1 MRRRRTYRR
10 PRPRRR
16 KTGYLLLIGALVM
29 VVLIVYGR
37 HRRPGAHSQRKT
49 PSAAELR
56 SAVLHEAARH
66 GIIGERQIA
75 SEGQWLILSVPGGK
89 SVVDLA
95 ADIAQTAR
103 AIGATVEPSE
113 QTRTGDSV
121 RLVLRLKGQVALR
134 LRIQKAAAADQEEPL
149 IALVIDDFGY
159 SAGELAKE
167 LLGLPC
173 ALTVSVIPG
182 LPFSSHVAELAEA
195 AGKEVMV
202 HMPMEALHEAV
213 EDRGY
218 TLFVHLSDEEIRH
231 RVDSAVASVPHAAGL
246 NNHQGSRATADERV
260 MTIVMQELKE
270 RGLYFVDSRT
280 NSMSIAHEVA
290 SHMQVPCTVNAA
302 FLDVEAD
309 TAKVRQ
315 QLLRLAHVARRQGRA
330 LGIGHLRRSTLEA
343 LRQEVPKLQQQGYQ
357 FVPVSRLLRASPPI
371 ALLSARE
378 SVLTRLA
385 ERGRVWRTAHA

>member
-16 KTGYLLLIGALVM
+16 KIGYLLLIGALVL
-29 VVLIVYGR
+29 VVLIVSGR

-49 PSAAELR
+49 PSVAELR

-66 GIIGERQIA
+66 GIGDQHIT
-75 SEGQWLILSVPGGK
+75 SEGQWLVLSVPGEK
-89 SVVDLA
+89 SVPALA
-95 ADIAQTAR
+95 ADIARTAQ
-103 AIGATVEPSE
+103 AMGATVEHSE
-113 QTRTGDSV
+113 QTPAGGSA

-134 LRIQKAAAADQEEPL
+134 LRIQKASAADQEGPL

-167 LLGLPC
+167 LLSLPY

-182 LPFSSHVAELAEA
+182 LPFSAHVAELAAA

-218 TLFVHLSDEEIRH
+218 TLFVHLSDEEIRQ
-231 RVDSAVASVPHAAGL
+231 RVDSAIATVPHAAGL

-290 SHMQVPCTVNAA
+290 SRMQVPCTVNAT

-315 QLLRLAHVARRQGRA
+315 QLWRLAHVAKRQGRA
-330 LGIGHLRRSTLEA
+330 LGIGHLRRTTLEA

-357 FVPVSRLLRASPPI
+357 FVTVSRLLRVSPPI
-371 ALLSARE
+371 AWHSARE
-378 SVLTRLA
+378 TDLRRLA
-385 ERGRVWRTAHA
+385 QRGRVWRTAHA